1 MAVCLHCLH
10 AARLEAR
17 EHRQRAIMR
26 FGAWTLS
33 LVVVGIVGAAG
44 VNAATHPDAPTTHPD
59 APTTQRPAKRAQAQP
74 IAVRAPSAPD
84 STAVTVASAA
94 AVIQQGAP
102 ATAVGSTAADSAP
115 AATPSPAPAPTPAIQ
130 PTAALPSSST
140 RSVPSADSAARSAI
154 GPIIPQGRTDLA
166 DSLFAIRVAD
176 TVVVHFDTSPSRT
189 RRADK
194 FETIVRQ
201 TLKVVYGPFADSA
214 LAAVPAGRLVAP
226 NELVTTLP
234 TRGIHLAGPHGA
246 RVALWPE
253 TRPGRD
259 GPLVIAYRTVVER

>member
-10 AARLEAR
+10 TARLEAR

-33 LVVVGIVGAAG
+33 LAVVGVVGAAG
-44 VNAATHPDAPTTHPD
+44 VNAATHPDTPQV
-59 APTTQRPAKRAQAQP
+59 QRGAKRAQAQP
-74 IAVRAPSAPD
+74 IAVRAPSSPD
-84 STAVTVASAA
+84 SAAVTVASAA

-102 ATAVGSTAADSAP
+102 AQVASPAADSAHP
-115 AATPSPAPAPTPAIQ
+115 ASPNPAPAPISATQPPA
-130 PTAALPSSST
+130 ASPSSSAK
-140 RSVPSADSAARSAI
+140 SVPSADSAARAAI

-201 TLKVVYGPFADSA
+201 TLKVVYGPFADST